1 MQSGIIMKI
10 INRKY
15 IAGFFLLASFAFT
28 ACGNENANKEEE
40 QFDSASEKVRGDS
53 TVDSTSNQNSNARM
67 SSEVNFVIT
76 KNESDENPTSTIEL
90 SVNGIISPVSKI
102 SGNADFIPNADFKSK
117 EIPEN
122 AIAACGGW
130 WAGAGDYFY
139 VVKTDNKLVIYQG
152 WQDEGQ
158 NDEGYHWKKMKEIAQ

>member
-1 MQSGIIMKI
+1 MKI
-10 INRKY
+10 INHKN
-15 IAGFFLLASFAFT
+15 IAGFFLLAAFAFT
-28 ACGNENANKEEE
+28 ACGNEHANKEEK
-40 QFDSASEKVRGDS
+40 FDTASEKVRGDS
-53 TVDSTSNQNSNARM
+53 TADSLTDQKSNARM

-90 SVNGIISPVSKI
+90 SANGTISPVMKI
-102 SGNADFIPNADFKSK
+102 SGYAELIAKADYKSK

-122 AIAACGGW
+122 ALAACGGW

-139 VVKTDNKLVIYQG
+139 VVMSDNKLVIYQG

-158 NDEGYHWKKMKEIAQ
+158 TDEGYHWKKMKEIAQ